1 MACAFADEEPIGTM
15 IRRLTGD
22 AAQDLELPV
31 REVDEPIDFG
41 TPDYDSC
48 RRILAAA
55 LLPPGL
61 LEPVPGP

>member
-1 MACAFADEEPIGTM
+1 MACALADEEPIGTM

-48 RRILAAA
+48 RRTLVAA
-55 LLPPGL
+55 LPPPGL
-61 LEPVPGP
+61 LEPVPGL